1 MAALLMKK
9 YGADTVKR
17 CFDEQ
22 WIQSSQE
29 EYLQVPK
36 VNRVNAPV
44 VCEDEIMDMS
54 LEEEQSNES
63 HETKESAEE
72 SQESVEESALALE
85 SSSSSLNSEKKPHIV
100 YKKTKLDTKLP
111 LSLIEITQMPDLV
124 KKIRCGEIA
133 SPTPSVKWTEGELH
147 DPLKKIPQAILSY
160 LALNGPKLREQIIA
174 SNILM
179 DYKNRDYLIKNHLR
193 ELLEQGILMQ

>member
-17 CFDEQ
+17 CFEEQ
-22 WIQSSQE
+22 WMQSTHE

-36 VNRVNAPV
+36 VNRVITPV
-44 VCEDEIMDMS
+44 AWTPPESEDEAMDMS
-54 LEEEQSNES
+54 LEEE
-63 HETKESAEE
+63 ESAEE
-72 SQESVEESALALE
+72 SEESEETKETKDALALP
-85 SSSSSLNSEKKPHIV
+85 LNSEKKPHIV
-100 YKKTKLDTKLP
+100 YKKTKLDNKLP
-111 LSLIEITQMPDLV
+111 LTLIEITQMPDLV
-124 KKIRCGEIA
+124 KKIRSGEIA

-174 SNILM
+174 ANILM

-193 ELLEQGILMQ
+193 ELLEQGILTQ